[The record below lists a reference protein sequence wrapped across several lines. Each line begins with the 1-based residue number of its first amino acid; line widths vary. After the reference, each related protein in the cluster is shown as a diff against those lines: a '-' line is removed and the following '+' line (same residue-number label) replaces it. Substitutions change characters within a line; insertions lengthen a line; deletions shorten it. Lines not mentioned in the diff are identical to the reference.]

1 MGKDHTLLCV
11 EMKMWKKAKLY
22 PIWYYRNP
30 GSYHY
35 IIMHGPTARQGE
47 KMITV
52 YIKDMSWRD
61 EHSIYL
67 DTVMG
72 LAGHKFPQQCNL
84 FIELR

>member
-1 MGKDHTLLCV
+1 M
-11 EMKMWKKAKLY
+11 MWKAHND
-22 PIWYYRNP
+22 PVWYYKNP

-52 YIKDMSWRD
+52 YIKEMSWSD
-61 EHSIYL
+61 EQSIYR
-67 DTVMG
+67 DAVMG
-72 LAGHKFPQQCNL
+72 LAGHRFPKKCNL